1 LTAYPKPM
9 PPKKQLKIKL
19 NGNEVVCRSG
29 QTIFEVAAAAGV
41 EIPTLC
47 EHPDFPHKAN
57 CRVCVVEVKNPSAGS
72 AGSLQA
78 SSGQVAKLLTSCS
91 TPVVD
96 GMEVRTDSS
105 RVKRSRNLNLELI
118 FADHVEKCATCV
130 WRLNCKLLHYAE
142 KYKIPLN
149 RFKDRKGNRPT
160 YKFENAV
167 ELDATQCIDCLNC
180 IEACSRIAG
189 INYLELRGKG
199 ADQEVVPT
207 KDKNITCILCGQCAV
222 HCPVSSA
229 QEQAHWQEAEKALK
243 EKFSQ
248 NGRKKKTRVAL
259 VAPYVRISLCEDFG
273 LKHGSLKV
281 DQLTAGL
288 KLLGFDFVFDL
299 GLSLP
304 IAAAEQAKELA
315 RAGGKTIFSS
325 CCPAWVKYVKF
336 YRSDIVSQL
345 SAVKPPHIRSGE
357 LIKTK
362 WATKNKIKPK
372 DIVVVSISPCTAK
385 KYEVALRENKVNGS
399 PAVDIALTTRE
410 LAWLIKKN
418 NVKLGDLKGVGP
430 DKIGE
435 EKITD
440 YPGGGQILFD
450 LLDQQQQLAYYTEQG
465 LLALEVKIKNKK
477 YKFGF
482 IKGMKAAQDILAK
495 AGEFDYLE
503 VLACPGGCPGGGGE
517 PIPTTEKIIKK
528 RISALLAKKP

>member
-1 LTAYPKPM
+1 M
-9 PPKKQLKIKL
+9 PPKKQFKIKL
-19 NGNEVVCRSG
+19 NGSEVVCSPG
-29 QTIFEVAAAAGV
+29 QTIFEVATAAGV

-47 EHPDFPHKAN
+47 EHPDFPHQAN
-57 CRVCVVEVKNPSAGS
+57 CRVCVVEVKNRKGLPTA
-72 AGSLQA
+72 
-78 SSGQVAKLLTSCS
+78 CS
-91 TPVVD
+91 TPVAD
-96 GMEVRTDSS
+96 GMEVRTDSP

-199 ADQEVVPT
+199 ADQEVVPVRGKIPPT
-207 KDKNITCILCGQCAV
+207 PFNKGVNIACILCGQCAV

-243 EKFSQ
+243 EKLSQ
-248 NGRKKKTRVAL
+248 NGRKKKTIVAL
-259 VAPYVRISLCEDFG
+259 VAPYVRISLCEDFA
-273 LKHGSLKV
+273 LAYGSLKV

-288 KLLGFDFVFDL
+288 KQLGFDFVFDL
-299 GLSLP
+299 GFSLP
-304 IAAAEQAKELA
+304 LVAAEQAKELA
-315 RAGGKTIFSS
+315 GAGGKTLFSS
-325 CCPAWVKYVKF
+325 CCPAWVRYVKF
-336 YRSDIVSQL
+336 YQPGLANRL
-345 SAVKPPHIRSGE
+345 SSIKPPHIMSGE
-357 LIKTK
+357 LIKTA
-362 WATKNKIKPK
+362 WAIKNKIKPK
-372 DIVVVSISPCTAK
+372 DIIVVSISPCTAK
-385 KYEVALRENKVNGS
+385 KYEASLRENKVNGS

-410 LAWLIKKN
+410 LAWLVKKN
-418 NVKLGDLKGVGP
+418 NVKLGELKGVRP
-430 DKIGE
+430 DKIGAE
-435 EKITD
+435 QITD
-440 YPGGGQILFD
+440 YSGSGQILFD
-450 LLDQQQQLAYYTEQG
+450 WLDQQQQLAYYTEPG

-517 PIPTTEKIIKK
+517 PIPTTKEIIKK
-528 RISALLAKKP
+528 RLSALLAKKL